1 MQGINMNQNKKWY
14 FTTDTNAKGFT
25 YVHAYQTKWDPVR
38 KTPRRSA
45 KRYVGRLFDDGRVI
59 PSKAFLESFPQY
71 AGYPLYYGAD
81 KQLVDEETYR
91 RDFPLPPGPKPE
103 PEDAPVK
110 DDVLNIG
117 LTWAAEA
124 TAKKSGLFD
133 SLAEV
138 FGRDKARALL
148 HLAIYKLDMGSSMAA
163 FADWSSNVYL
173 NNSRMLA
180 DQRIS
185 ELLSEVTTKHFS
197 EFFSLRHADKLKRH
211 EAEKKQ
217 NSSENQGNRLSYA
230 LDNTSISTYST
241 TIADADYGHAKRDSE
256 LKQINFTF
264 VCDQKD
270 GEIIFAH
277 TYNGAINDVAAL
289 QEIIYRMTDASFD
302 LSNVTLVT
310 DRGYSSLMNVQKMVN
325 LDINFIQGVRLI
337 EDSMKARIDEYHDA
351 LRDVAF
357 YDSSIG
363 AYARSITEPWL
374 KTSDFGAINQNVH
387 VHLYR
392 FPGKDE
398 DEMMHLA
405 RKADEILKYK
415 QEGRE
420 VPAGLWNAYKG
431 LVVQVTKRDKTKA
444 WIRNDQAIRNTLKYS
459 GTFVL
464 RSNVESDPIAALKTY
479 RMRGTVENDFEQFK
493 NWLDGDR
500 LRCTEKSYLGKLF
513 VCTLATSLRLMMMH
527 QAHVNEKALNMK
539 IPNNSMD
546 VLFGKLRL
554 IKAEKRK
561 DANAW
566 VVRQLAKKQ
575 RELFALL
582 GLELPPKVLK

>member
-1 MQGINMNQNKKWY
+1 MEGIIMNQNKKWY

-38 KTPRRSA
+38 KTPCRCA
-45 KRYVGRLFDDGRVI
+45 KRYVGRLFEDGRVI
-59 PSKAFLESFPQY
+59 PSKGFLESFPQY

-91 RDFPLPPGPKPE
+91 RDFPLPPGPQPE
-103 PEDAPVK
+103 PDEALVK
-110 DDVLNIG
+110 DDVLNVG
-117 LTWAAEA
+117 LTWAAETMA
-124 TAKKSGLFD
+124 RKSGLLD
-133 SLAEV
+133 SLADV

-163 FADWSSNVYL
+163 FADWCSNVYL
-173 NNSRMLA
+173 NNSRMLV

-217 NSSENQGNRLSYA
+217 NPSENHGDRLAYA
-230 LDNTSISTYST
+230 LDNTSISTYSS
-241 TIADADYGHAKRDSE
+241 TITDADYGHAKRDPE

-289 QEIIYRMTDASFD
+289 QEIIYRMKDAGFD

-310 DRGYSSLMNVQKMVN
+310 DRGYSSLLNVQKMIN

-337 EDSMKARIDEYHDA
+337 EDSMKARIDEWHDA
-351 LRDVAF
+351 FRDVAF

-363 AYARSITEPWL
+363 AYARSTTEPWL
-374 KTSDFGAINQNVH
+374 KETECGTLNQNVH

-415 QEGRE
+415 QDGRE

-431 LVVQVTKRDKTKA
+431 FVVQITKQDQSKV
-444 WIRNDQAIRNTLKYS
+444 WIRNDQAIRNVLKYA

-500 LRCTEKSYLGKLF
+500 LRCTEKTYLGKLF

-527 QAHVNEKALNMK
+527 QAHVNEKALNLK
-539 IPNNSMD
+539 VPNNSMD

-566 VVRQLAKKQ
+566 VVRQLTKKQ

-582 GLELPPKVLK
+582 SLELPPKVLK